1 MDIKKNYFILAC
13 MALLLWGCSGKQS
26 GNDMTIRFEGRSI
39 DIAPYF
45 RDFPYSLFR
54 ISDDGSKLLFFK
66 TGDKQMLQYVD
77 IFDGED
83 LRNAENVTE
92 ADFSKRNCWN
102 ADFNAADGMVYW
114 IGDEQNDEIINIY
127 RTIPGTGEPEKLT
140 DVPYIYAWSFSP
152 DGTKIAYVSRMGQNE
167 NRMDELHILDL
178 KTLEDTLVCKDR
190 PDFRYT
196 WGDVSWQPEGKGLM
210 LLGLKDMNRTY
221 TNVLYVDL
229 ATKKTKVLTD
239 PTKEASLSG
248 TMVINEWVSP
258 DEAIFISDQDGYNNL
273 YTFKLSTGKVKQ
285 ATHYTMN
292 LDGAKF
298 VTVDGKKYIFA
309 LQSNP
314 IRTNMILI
322 DPHSYSVIFEQ
333 EYPLSLTLGA
343 AKGDAVTMTAGG
355 TTTLFQIVK
364 AKVTTDGIQMSNVM
378 GIPEDLQ
385 KKLVHS
391 TVERMEI
398 PTFDVDPATGKQRLI
413 HAYLYKPEN
422 PLPKDKS
429 LLMVESFYGG
439 DNRYSS
445 EYQIYAQAGIYVLS
459 ASPRGSAGFGRD
471 FAAMNDGDLGGNET
485 LDMIY
490 VSRYVADMLDI
501 PAERVGVF
509 GMSHGGYETMRL
521 MTFPG
526 EVNGHKARFPFGFG
540 IETAGFCDIIWQHN
554 HSNIPDW
561 TSLEAGDP
569 VKDSLKLMDRS
580 PITHADKITGPLL
593 LIHGDHD
600 NRVDIGGS
608 RFMADKLQELGR
620 PHKFVEFPG
629 LGHGIKGMENNR
641 RFYNECFRFIE
652 TEVLDK

>member
-1 MDIKKNYFILAC
+1 MNIRKNYSILFC
-13 MALLLWGCSGKQS
+13 TALLLLGCSGKRS
-26 GNDMTIRFEGRSI
+26 ANDMTIQFEGRSI

-45 RDFPYSLFR
+45 KDFPYSLFR

-66 TGDKQMLQYVD
+66 SGDKQMLQYVD
-77 IFDGED
+77 ISEEAD
-83 LRNAENVTE
+83 LRQAENVTDT
-92 ADFSKRNCWN
+92 DFSKRNCWS

-127 RTIPGTGEPEKLT
+127 RTVPSTEKVEKLT
-140 DVPYIYAWSFSP
+140 DVPYIYAWSFNP

-167 NRMDELHILDL
+167 NRLDELHILDL
-178 KTLEDTLVCKDR
+178 NTLADTLVCSDQ

-210 LLGLKDMNRTY
+210 ILGLKDMDRTY

-239 PTKEASLSG
+239 PSKEASLSG
-248 TMVINEWVSP
+248 TMVINEWLSP

-273 YTFKLSTGKVKQ
+273 YSFRLSTGKVKQ
-285 ATHYTMN
+285 ITRYTMN

-322 DPHSYSVIFEQ
+322 DPSSHNVIFEQ
-333 EYPLSLTLGA
+333 EYPLSLSLGA
-343 AKGDAVTMTAGG
+343 AKENTVTMTAGG
-355 TTTLFQIVK
+355 TTTLFRIVQ
-364 AKVTTDGIQMSNVM
+364 AKVTLEKAEMSTVM
-378 GIPEDLQ
+378 DIPEDLQ
-385 KKLVHS
+385 ERLVHS
-391 TVERMEI
+391 TVERLEI
-398 PTFDVDPATGKQRLI
+398 PTFDVDPLTGKQRLI
-413 HAYLYKPEN
+413 HAYLYRPEN
-422 PLPKDKS
+422 PLPDDKS

-445 EYQIYAQAGIYVLS
+445 EYQIYAQAGIYLLS

-490 VSRYVADMLDI
+490 VSRYVADMLNI

-526 EVNGHKARFPFGFG
+526 EVNGHKASFPFGFG
-540 IETAGFCDIIWQHN
+540 IETAGFCDIIWQHH

-561 TSLEAGDP
+561 TFLEAGDP
-569 VKDSLKLMDRS
+569 VKDSLKLVDRS

-608 RFMADKLQELGR
+608 QFMADKLQELGK
-620 PHKFVEFPG
+620 PHKFVKFQG
-629 LGHGIKGMENNR
+629 LGHGIKGTENNSK
-641 RFYNECFRFIE
+641 FYNECFRFIE